1 MKKMPAKGRT
11 AKPSGMLAKLLGQA
25 TGASHTG
32 QTGLAITLA
41 NMQALYEEAVRMYNQ
56 ADWPQAEAQADAL
69 LAQPGLT
76 LTFQVTALN
85 LKATLAART
94 HRLEQAV
101 QLYRDILNR
110 QPGHAD
116 ALSNQGLALQ
126 KLKRYDEALTCLAQ
140 AVRLNP
146 GHAHSHLNLGL
157 LYQSLGRLDEAH
169 AAYQRTLAIEP
180 GHVQALFNIAKMRQE
195 EFDFEGASRA
205 YQAVLDVDPR
215 HADALA
221 NLIFVQHYRYPPDE
235 AAQQDLI
242 RRVGALNP
250 PRPAWPRRP
259 QDKKPLRVGLVSA
272 DLRQHPVGFFLRD
285 VLLALASTA
294 VASGE
299 LTLLAYANHA
309 QEDPLTQEIR
319 PAFSAWHTVDLWND
333 ARLEAQIRSDEID
346 ILVDLS
352 GRTAGNRLPVFAA
365 KPAPVQVSWLGYFA
379 TTGLP
384 QMDAILADPVCVPES
399 EEALYMEQVVRLP
412 HTRLCMSAPVVTQA
426 PAPPPAL
433 KNGFITFGCFQT
445 LPKINPGV
453 LAAWAQILTACP
465 QARLRLQA
473 PQFSDEGQRSRFADW
488 LRAASVDVTRVDLL
502 GPVPREAYFGA
513 YAEVDILLDTFPY
526 PGGTTTAEALW
537 MGVPTLT
544 LALPGM
550 LGRQGQSMLH
560 NLGLHDWVTH
570 SEADYIAQAMAW
582 GQGGQAVLEQLQ
594 TQRSQVRHQVA
605 SSPLFDAPRF
615 AQDWWVA
622 LQGLWR
628 QKMA

>member
-1 MKKMPAKGRT
+1 M
-11 AKPSGMLAKLLGQA
+11 
-25 TGASHTG
+25 TGPT
-32 QTGLAITLA
+32 QTLV
-41 NMQALYEEAVRMYNQ
+41 NMQAGYEDAVRLYNQ
-56 ADWPQAEAQADAL
+56 ADWLQAEVKIDAL

-76 LTFQVTALN
+76 PAFQVAALN

-94 HRLEQAV
+94 HRLELAV
-101 QLYRDILNR
+101 QLYRDILSH
-110 QPGHAD
+110 QPGHVD

-126 KLKRYDEALTCLAQ
+126 KLKRHEEALTCLAQ

-146 GHAHSHLNLGL
+146 GHANSQLNLGL
-157 LYQSLGRLDEAH
+157 AYQSLGRLDEAR

-180 GHVQALFNIAKMRQE
+180 GHVQALFNMAKMRQDE
-195 EFDFEGASRA
+195 LDFEGASQA
-205 YQAVLDVDPR
+205 YLAVLDVDPR

-221 NLIFVQHYRYPPDE
+221 NLIFVQHYRYPPDD
-235 AAQQDLI
+235 AMRQDLI
-242 RRVGALNP
+242 RRVAELNP

-259 QDKKPLRVGLVSA
+259 HDKKPLRVGLVSA

-309 QEDPLTQEIR
+309 QEDALTQDIR
-319 PAFSAWHTVDLWND
+319 PAFEAWHTVDLWND

-352 GRTAGNRLPVFAA
+352 GRTAGNRLPVFAV

-384 QMDAILADPVCVPES
+384 QMDAILADPVCVPVS
-399 EEALYMEQVVRLP
+399 EEALYVEQVVRLP
-412 HTRLCMSAPVVTQA
+412 HTRLCMSTPAVTA
-426 PAPPPAL
+426 MPAPPPAV

-473 PQFSDEGQRSRFADW
+473 PQFSDEGQRSRFTDR
-488 LRAASVDVTRVDLL
+488 LRAASVDVGRVDLL
-502 GPVPREAYFGA
+502 GPVPREGYFNA

-550 LGRQGQSMLH
+550 LGRQGQSMLE

-570 SEADYIAQAMAW
+570 SEADYIAQAVAW
-582 GQGGQAVLEQLQ
+582 GQGGPEVLERLQ
-594 TQRSQVRHQVA
+594 TLRRQVRSQVAH
-605 SSPLFDAPRF
+605 SPLFDASRF

-622 LQGLWR
+622 MQGLWR
-628 QKMA
+628 QKML

>member
-1 MKKMPAKGRT
+1 MKKTPPKGRT

-25 TGASHTG
+25 SGTPHAHP
-32 QTGLAITLA
+32 AITQA
-41 NMQALYEEAVRMYNQ
+41 GMQSQYEEAVRAYNQ
-56 ADWPQAEAQADAL
+56 ADWSQAEAQADAL

-76 LTFQVTALN
+76 LAYQIATLN

-94 HRLEQAV
+94 HRLELAV
-101 QLYRDILNR
+101 QLYRDILKR
-110 QPGHAD
+110 EPRHVE
-116 ALSNQGLALQ
+116 ALSSQGLALQ
-126 KLKRYDEALTCLAQ
+126 KLQRHEEALTCLAQ
-140 AVRLNP
+140 AVQLNP
-146 GHAHSHLNLGL
+146 GHANAQLNLGL
-157 LYQSLGRLDEAH
+157 TYQSLGQLDEAR
-169 AAYQRTLAIEP
+169 AAYQRALAIEP
-180 GHVQALFNIAKMRQE
+180 GHLQALFNIAKMLQDAL
-195 EFDFEGASRA
+195 DFESASRA

-221 NLIFVQHYRYPPDE
+221 NLIFVQHYRYPPNL
-235 AAQQDLI
+235 AAQQELV
-242 RRVGALNP
+242 RRVAELNP
-250 PRPAWPRRP
+250 SRPVWPRRP
-259 QDKKPLRVGLVSA
+259 LDKKPLRVGLVSA

-309 QEDPLTQEIR
+309 QADRLTQDIR
-319 PAFSAWHTVDLWND
+319 PAFAVWHTVDLWND

-365 KPAPVQVSWLGYFA
+365 KPAPVQISWLGYFA

-399 EEALYMEQVVRLP
+399 EETLYVEQVVRLP
-412 HTRLCMSAPVVTQA
+412 HTRLCMSPPVLAPV

-453 LAAWAQILTACP
+453 LAAWAQILAACP
-465 QARLRLQA
+465 QARLRLQT
-473 PQFSDEGQRSRFADW
+473 PQFGDEAQRARFTDR
-488 LRAASVDVTRVDLL
+488 LHAASMDVTRVDLL
-502 GPVPREAYFGA
+502 GPVARDAYFDA
-513 YAEVDILLDTFPY
+513 HAEVDILLDTFPY

-550 LGRQGQSMLH
+550 LGRQGQSMLE

-570 SEADYIAQAMAW
+570 SEADYIAQAVAW
-582 GQGGQAVLEQLQ
+582 RQGGPAAFEQLQ
-594 TQRSQVRHQVA
+594 TLRSQLRHQA
-605 SSPLFDAPRF
+605 AGSPLFDAPRF
-615 AQDWWVA
+615 ARDWWA
-622 LQGLWR
+622 TLQGLWR

>member
-1 MKKMPAKGRT
+1 MKKPPIKGRT
-11 AKPSGMLAKLLGQA
+11 AQPSGMLAQLLGQRPA
-25 TGASHTG
+25 VNTRLTGST
-32 QTGLAITLA
+32 QTLA
-41 NMQALYEEAVRMYNQ
+41 NIQAGYEDAVRLYNQ
-56 ADWPQAEAQADAL
+56 GDWPQAEAQTDAL

-76 LTFQVTALN
+76 PAFQVAALN

-94 HRLEQAV
+94 HRLELAV
-101 QLYRDILNR
+101 QLYRDILSR
-110 QPGHAD
+110 QPGHVD

-126 KLKRYDEALTCLAQ
+126 KLKRHEEALTCLAQ

-157 LYQSLGRLDEAH
+157 VYQSLGRLDEAR

-180 GHVQALFNIAKMRQE
+180 GHVQALFNIAKMRQDAL
-195 EFDFEGASRA
+195 DFEGASQA
-205 YQAVLDVDPR
+205 YLAVLDVDPR

-221 NLIFVQHYRYPPDE
+221 NLIFVQHYRYPPD
-235 AAQQDLI
+235 AAMQQDLI

-259 QDKKPLRVGLVSA
+259 QDKKPLRLGLVSA

-309 QEDPLTQEIR
+309 QEDALTQDIR
-319 PAFSAWHTVDLWND
+319 SAFAAWHTVDLWND

-352 GRTAGNRLPVFAA
+352 GRTAGNRLAVFAA
-365 KPAPVQVSWLGYFA
+365 KPAPLQVSWLGYFA

-399 EEALYMEQVVRLP
+399 EEALYVEQVVRLP
-412 HTRLCMSAPVVTQA
+412 HTRLCMSTPVVTQA

-453 LAAWAQILTACP
+453 LAVWAQILAACP
-465 QARLRLQA
+465 QARLRLQV
-473 PQFSDEGQRSRFADW
+473 PQFGDEGQRSRFTDR
-488 LRAASVDVTRVDLL
+488 LRAAAVDVARVNLL
-502 GPVPREAYFGA
+502 GPVSRDAYFNA

-550 LGRQGQSMLH
+550 LGRQGQSMLE

-570 SEADYIAQAMAW
+570 SEADYIAQAVAW
-582 GQGGQAVLEQLQ
+582 GQGGSVALARLHAL
-594 TQRSQVRHQVA
+594 RSQVRDRVA
-605 SSPLFDAPRF
+605 ASPLFDAPRF
-615 AQDWWVA
+615 ARDWWAVV
-622 LQGLWR
+622 QGLWR
-628 QKMA
+628 QKMQ